1 MNSEMND
8 DNRKNHYRTIA
19 IAGMGLLLIATAFTF
34 SFANFGMQSVNAQQG
49 GNATTSTTATSGYDT
64 FTANGPITATIQEQ
78 GGGGNQTTGGG
89 GQKLPYIL
97 GGTWHMDVRSGNV
110 TDFAAH
116 FIMVHTDGTGYHM
129 HNITGL
135 NIGNH
140 TIRWMPGQ
148 MLSINGTADIA
159 VNGTIKWPGVKT
171 NLTFTESGTVL
182 TIMPAA
188 ADTENHFMGQ
198 PIYGLVSQATSGN
211 GTMIIQTT
219 PAGQAQMQ
227 GGGGG
232 GGNQTTGGPLGAI
245 TKPLQNLTKPL
256 QNLLGGGRK

>member
-1 MNSEMND
+1 MNSGTND
-8 DNRKNHYRTIA
+8 NNRENYYRTIA
-19 IAGMGLLLIATAFTF
+19 IAGTGLLLIATAFTF
-34 SFANFGMQSVNAQQG
+34 SFANFGMQSVNAQGG
-49 GNATTSTTATSGYDT
+49 GNATTTTPTATSGYDT
-64 FTANGPITATIQEQ
+64 FTANGPITATIQAQ
-78 GGGGNQTTGGG
+78 GGGGGNQTTGGG
-89 GQKLPYIL
+89 GQNPPYVL

-110 TDFAAH
+110 TDFAAN
-116 FIMVHTDGTGYHM
+116 FIMVHTDGTGYHT

-148 MLSINGTADIA
+148 KLSINGTANIA

-171 NLTFTESGTVL
+171 NLTSTENGTVL

-198 PIYGLVSQATSGN
+198 PIYGLVSQAKAGN

-219 PAGQAQMQ
+219 PAGQAPVQ
-227 GGGGG
+227 GG
-232 GGNQTTGGPLGAI
+232 GGNQTGGGPLGAI

-256 QNLLGGGRK
+256 QNLLPGGGK